1 MVSALMIALSASLL
15 GVACV
20 RPHGHQRVNP
30 DDSNTLGLFVAQ
42 VGASGVLYSSF
53 NRGNANVE
61 TNNTLPDDNFRIV
74 KFQIALKLTSL
85 CGLKPRMLSSE
96 NPVLPKAPMTINR
109 ES

>member
-61 TNNTLPDDNFRIV
+61 TNNTYQTTILDRQIPNRSETHKSLWTEAKNAVV
-74 KFQIALKLTSL
+74 K
-85 CGLKPRMLSSE
+85 KPGF
-96 NPVLPKAPMTINR
+96 A
-109 ES
+109 